1 MQSSTRLMILVCILG
16 CSAVAIGQ
24 GTAAYTEKVLYSFAG
39 GSDGSAPGT
48 ALTADAAGNLYG
60 TTAQGGDFGFG
71 TVFELV
77 PSQTGWTHHVLYSF
91 TGNTDG
97 VFPSSGVVF
106 DQAGNLYGTTSNGG
120 TDFFGNVYELSP
132 VSGGGWSESVLH
144 SFVGGL
150 DGQFPY
156 GGVVFDKA
164 GNLYGTTY
172 YGGSASACNG
182 SGCGTVYVLTPN
194 QSGGW
199 SETVLYGFSGLDGA
213 LPQAGLVLDLA
224 GNLYGTTSEGGT
236 STSCQPNGCGVAF
249 ELADSNGAWTE
260 TVLHNFYLTSQD
272 GSMPLGSLTLH
283 GGHLFGM
290 TLLGGRGRFGT
301 VFDLARSQN
310 GWSERIIYSLKGK
323 TDGSTP
329 VAGVAF
335 DKSGN
340 LYGTTE
346 HGGGSGCLKQGC
358 GTAFELTPSGSAWV
372 ESQLYGFSGGSD
384 GSEPTGELILDK
396 AGNLYGTSSGGGAG
410 YGVVFQLEP

>member
-24 GTAAYTEKVLYSFAG
+24 DPAAYTENVLYNFAG
-39 GSDGSAPGT
+39 GSDGSIPGA

-60 TTAQGGDFGFG
+60 TTAQGGAFGAG

-77 PSQTGWTHHVLYSF
+77 RSKTGWTHQVLYTF

-97 VFPSSGVVF
+97 AVPSSGVVL
-106 DQAGNLYGTTSNGG
+106 DRAGNLYGTTSNGG
-120 TDFFGNVYELSP
+120 TNYFGNVYELSP
-132 VSGGGWSESVLH
+132 TSGGGWSESVLY

-164 GNLYGTTY
+164 GNLYGTTF
-172 YGGSASACNG
+172 YGGSTSACAG
-182 SGCGTVYVLTPN
+182 SGCGTVYLLTPN

-199 SETVLYGFSGLDGA
+199 GETVLYGFNGADGA
-213 LPQAGLVLDLA
+213 FPQAGLVLDFA
-224 GNLYGTTSEGGT
+224 GNLYGTTSQGGT

-249 ELADSNGAWTE
+249 ELANSNGSWTE
-260 TVLHNFYLTSQD
+260 TVLHNFYLTNQD
-272 GSMPLGSLTLH
+272 GYFPQASLTLH
-283 GGHLFGM
+283 GGHLFGV
-290 TLLGGRGRFGT
+290 TLLGGRRISGT
-301 VFDLARSQN
+301 VFELTDSQS
-310 GWSERIIYSLKGK
+310 GWSERVIYSFRGK

-340 LYGTTE
+340 LYGTTKY
-346 HGGGSGCLKQGC
+346 GGGSGCLKQGC
-358 GTAFELTPSGSAWV
+358 GTAFELTSSGSAWV
-372 ESQLYGFSGGSD
+372 ENQLYSFSGGSD
-384 GSEPTGELILDK
+384 GSEPTGGLLLDK
-396 AGNLYGTSSGGGAG
+396 AGNLYGTSAGGSAG
-410 YGVVFQLEP
+410 YGVVFELEP